1 MAANWGENTWG
12 SSGWGGYTLLNSNA
26 AAGAVGSLTAS
37 ISVDIGISRFLL
49 EDGSGYLLLEDG
61 SYLME
66 EAGTGP
72 IPSINGAVGS
82 VAQSQARA
90 LTSVSETSAVGSTTP
105 SSTVA
110 GTGVSAT
117 GNINTTPEDNSK
129 LLTGV
134 AASGGTGTLTP
145 SITVSIV
152 PSWGAGAWGAGV
164 WGSTSPAIAGAVG
177 ANGVAVQ
184 VDGTGVFATG
194 NTSSVTPDKT
204 AALSGVASSG
214 STGTVAPV
222 IEVSINAGWGIG
234 AWGAGVWGASGPSIT
249 GAVGSNGVAVQ
260 VASTGTAADGQT
272 GTIIYNRIEF
282 ITGLQGFGAI
292 GGLTPS
298 TTVTIGIS
306 RFLLEDDSGF
316 LLLEDGSY
324 LMEEAGTGPIP
335 SINGAV
341 GSVVQSYAY
350 SLTGI
355 EAAANVGA
363 VVPSTTV
370 SIVPGSWGLGAWG
383 ANVWGGVQAA
393 ITGSV
398 GSVVYSPTLTGVQT
412 AGSVGQ
418 MTPSITVDIGIS
430 RFVLE
435 NTGWGT
441 NAWGSDIWGSSVGYL
456 LLEDGS
462 YLMEEA
468 GTGPIPS
475 INGAVGGVNHT
486 KAITLTSDLAIGAVN
501 EMIAESPALRG
512 VHADGFAGTPVSN
525 VTVAITGVTD
535 QGAAGYLAAVQAAL
549 LSGVAATG
557 SVGVLGV
564 VKSYWDIIDDAQD
577 ANWVEIADAQTAGW
591 TTIADTQTAG
601 WVVIPNAQNPAWG
614 GVADAQDAG
623 WELIPTAFDQN

>member
-1 MAANWGENTWG
+1 MQE
-12 SSGWGGYTLLNSNA
+12 L
-26 AAGAVGSLTAS
+26 GAV
-37 ISVDIGISRFLL
+37 
-49 EDGSGYLLLEDG
+49 
-61 SYLME
+61 
-66 EAGTGP
+66 
-72 IPSINGAVGS
+72 
-82 VAQSQARA
+82 
-90 LTSVSETSAVGSTTP
+90 
-105 SSTVA
+105 
-110 GTGVSAT
+110 
-117 GNINTTPEDNSK
+117 
-129 LLTGV
+129 
-134 AASGGTGTLTP
+134 
-145 SITVSIV
+145 
-152 PSWGAGAWGAGV
+152 
-164 WGSTSPAIAGAVG
+164 
-177 ANGVAVQ
+177 
-184 VDGTGVFATG
+184 
-194 NTSSVTPDKT
+194 
-204 AALSGVASSG
+204 
-214 STGTVAPV
+214 
-222 IEVSINAGWGIG
+222 
-234 AWGAGVWGASGPSIT
+234 
-249 GAVGSNGVAVQ
+249 
-260 VASTGTAADGQT
+260 
-272 GTIIYNRIEF
+272 
-282 ITGLQGFGAI
+282 

-370 SIVPGSWGLGAWG
+370 SIAPGSWGSASWG
-383 ANVWGGVQAA
+383 YGTWGGVQPT
-393 ITGSV
+393 IVGSA
-398 GSVVYSPTLTGVQT
+398 GSVVYSPTLTGVQ
-412 AGSVGQ
+412 ASGSVGQ

-475 INGAVGGVNHT
+475 INGAVGDVNHT

-525 VTVAITGVTD
+525 VTVAITGVTA

-564 VKSYWDIIDDAQD
+564 VKSYWDIIDDAQN
-577 ANWVEIADAQTAGW
+577 AGWVEIADAQTAGW
-591 TTIADTQTAG
+591 TTIADAQTAG

>member
-72 IPSINGAVGS
+72 IPSINAAVGTL
-82 VAQSQARA
+82 VKSQASV
-90 LTSVSETSAVGSTTP
+90 LTGVSETSAVGSTTQ
-105 SSTVA
+105 SSAVVS
-110 GTGVSAT
+110 TGVSAA
-117 GNINTTPEDNSK
+117 GNVNTTPEDNSK

-152 PSWGAGAWGAGV
+152 PGWGIGSWGVGV
-164 WGSTSPAIAGAVG
+164 WGSTTPAIAGAVG
-177 ANGVAVQ
+177 SNGVAVQ
-184 VDGTGVFATG
+184 VASTGVFATG
-194 NTSSVTPDKT
+194 NTSTVSPDKT
-204 AALSGVASSG
+204 ATLSGVVSSG
-214 STGTVAPV
+214 VISGVTPST
-222 IEVSINAGWGIG
+222 EVSINAGWGIG
-234 AWGAGVWGASGPSIT
+234 SWGAGVWGSSGPSIT

-260 VASTGTAADGQT
+260 VASTGAAADGQT

-282 ITGLQGFGAI
+282 ITGLQGFGAV

-324 LMEEAGTGPIP
+324 LMEEAGTGPTP

-341 GSVVQSYAY
+341 GSVFQGYSF
-350 SLTGI
+350 SLTGL
-355 EAAANVGA
+355 EAAANVGS

-383 ANVWGGVQAA
+383 VDVWGGVQAA
-393 ITGSV
+393 ITGTV
-398 GSVVYSPTLTGVQT
+398 GSVVYSPELKGVQT
-412 AGSVGQ
+412 TGSVGQ
-418 MTPSITVDIGIS
+418 MIPSITVDIGIS

-435 NTGWGT
+435 NIGWGADT
-441 NAWGSDIWGSSVGYL
+441 WGESTWGSSAGYL

-475 INGAVGGVNHT
+475 INGAVGDVNHT
-486 KAITLTSDLAIGAVN
+486 KQVALTSDLATGAVN
-501 EMIAESPALRG
+501 EMIAVSPALRG

-525 VTVAITGVTD
+525 VTIAITGTTS
-535 QGAAGYLAAVQAAL
+535 QGAAGYLAVVQAAL

-557 SVGVLGV
+557 RVGVIGV
-564 VKSYWDIIDDAQD
+564 VKSYWDIIDDAQN
-577 ANWVEIADAQTAGW
+577 AGWVEIPNAQTAGW
-591 TTIADTQTAG
+591 TTIADTQNAG
-601 WVVIPNAQNPAWG
+601 WVVIPNAQTPAWG
-614 GVADAQDAG
+614 VVPDAQDAG

>member
-1 MAANWGENTWG
+1 MATL
-12 SSGWGGYTLLNSNA
+12 SGVSTT
-26 AAGAVGSLTAS
+26 GAVGSLTVAIS
-37 ISVDIGISRFLL
+37 IDIGISRFLL

-72 IPSINGAVGS
+72 IPSINGATGSVTQSKQSALSGVVSTGNAGS
-82 VAQSQARA
+82 VAPSIDVTVDNGWGVDAWGTGGWGSPRNATSA
-90 LTSVSETSAVGSTTP
+90 LVGTSAPDTRVSAIPVVSTGAAATIAPDIQKGINGVSELSSISAVTSSISVAGIGVSAVGD
-105 SSTVA
+105 
-110 GTGVSAT
+110 T
-117 GNINTTPEDNSK
+117 GNNPSDRTESLSGI
-129 LLTGV
+129 
-134 AASGGTGTLTP
+134 AASGNAGTVAP
-145 SITVSIV
+145 AIEVSIV
-152 PSWGAGAWGAGV
+152 P
-164 WGSTSPAIAGAVG
+164 
-177 ANGVAVQ
+177 
-184 VDGTGVFATG
+184 
-194 NTSSVTPDKT
+194 
-204 AALSGVASSG
+204 
-214 STGTVAPV
+214 
-222 IEVSINAGWGIG
+222 GWGIG
-234 AWGAGVWGASGPSIT
+234 AWGAGAWGANSAIT

-260 VASTGTAADGQT
+260 VASTGNAADGQA
-272 GTIIYNRIEF
+272 GTVIYNRIEF

-383 ANVWGGVQAA
+383 ANVWGGVQPT
-393 ITGSV
+393 IVGSA
-398 GSVVYSPTLTGVQT
+398 GSVVYSPTLTGVQ
-412 AGSVGQ
+412 ASGSVGQ

-430 RFVLE
+430 RFLLE
-435 NTGWGT
+435 NTGWGADT
-441 NAWGSDIWGSSVGYL
+441 WGNGAWGSSNIGYL

-475 INGAVGGVNHT
+475 INGAVGDVNHT
-486 KAITLTSDLAIGAVN
+486 KEITLTSDLAIGAVN

-525 VTVAITGVTD
+525 VTVAITGVAT

-549 LSGVAATG
+549 LSGIVATG
-557 SVGVLGV
+557 SVGVIGV

-577 ANWVEIADAQTAGW
+577 ANWVEIANAQTAAWAAISNAQTAGW
-591 TTIADTQTAG
+591 D
-601 WVVIPNAQNPAWG
+601 VIPNAQSPGWGPANISGWGANAWG
-614 GVADAQDAG
+614 FAAWGETQDAG
-623 WELIPTAFDQN
+623 WELIPTAFDEN

>member
-82 VAQSQARA
+82 VAQSQAST
-90 LTSVSETSAVGSTTP
+90 LTGVSEISAVGSTTQ
-105 SSTVA
+105 STTVA
-110 GTGVSAT
+110 STGVSAA
-117 GNINTTPEDNSK
+117 GNVNTTPEDNSE
-129 LLTGV
+129 LLTGI
-134 AASGGTGTLTP
+134 AASGGTGTVNHAKEVALT
-145 SITVSIV
+145 
-152 PSWGAGAWGAGV
+152 GV
-164 WGSTSPAIAGAVG
+164 LETSAVG
-177 ANGVAVQ
+177 SNGVAVQ
-184 VDGTGVFATG
+184 VSITGVFATG
-194 NTSSVTPDKT
+194 NTSSVSPDKT
-204 AALSGVASSG
+204 VALSGVASLG
-214 STGTVAPV
+214 NLGAVAPT
-222 IEVSINAGWGIG
+222 IEVSINTGWGAG
-234 AWGAGVWGASGPSIT
+234 AWGSGAWGSSGPSIT

-260 VASTGTAADGQT
+260 VASTGNAADGQT

-398 GSVVYSPTLTGVQT
+398 GSVVYSPTLTGVQ
-412 AGSVGQ
+412 ASGSVGQ

-430 RFVLE
+430 RFLLE
-435 NTGWGT
+435 NTGWGADT
-441 NAWGSDIWGSSVGYL
+441 WGSGAWGSSNIGYL

-475 INGAVGGVNHT
+475 INGAVGDVNHT
-486 KAITLTSDLAIGAVN
+486 KEITLTSDLAIGAVN

-525 VTVAITGVTD
+525 VTVAITGVTA

-577 ANWVEIADAQTAGW
+577 ANWVEIANAQTATWTAISNAQTAGW
-591 TTIADTQTAG
+591 A
-601 WVVIPNAQNPAWG
+601 VIPNAQSPAWG